1 MHVKEKA
8 DFDNQIKEGKVLVD
22 FFATWCGPCKMLSP
36 LVESLSKEHDELK
49 VLKVDVDEAEA
60 IAAEYNIY
68 SIPTLIY
75 FENGKAVRT
84 SDSLNGGVAAPN
96 HHRVGIMGQLRQR
109 IDIGRGDVKDVNIR
123 RQGRF
128 FLNEFLKQSDRKAF
142 IAARKFEEVDIARKQ
157 PFEDRIGRK
166 EIDVPGGDMKQDTQ
180 RLANL
185 SVMRDDLFLRE
196 RLFS

>member
-1 MHVKEKA
+1 MLMHVKEKA

-75 FENGKAVRT
+75 FENGKPVRT
-84 SDSLNGGVAAPN
+84 S
-96 HHRVGIMGQLRQR
+96 VGY
-109 IDIGRGDVKDVNIR
+109 IGADP
-123 RQGRF
+123 
-128 FLNEFLKQSDRKAF
+128 LK
-142 IAARKFEEVDIARKQ
+142 KFAGIQ
-157 PFEDRIGRK
+157 
-166 EIDVPGGDMKQDTQ
+166 
-180 RLANL
+180 
-185 SVMRDDLFLRE
+185 
-196 RLFS
+196 

>member
-1 MHVKEKA
+1 MLMHVKEKA

-75 FENGKAVRT
+75 SSAVFLSPKT
-84 SDSLNGGVAAPN
+84 PFPFAPYRPLCYI
-96 HHRVGIMGQLRQR
+96 HLRPPY
-109 IDIGRGDVKDVNIR
+109 GPLV
-123 RQGRF
+123 
-128 FLNEFLKQSDRKAF
+128 
-142 IAARKFEEVDIARKQ
+142 
-157 PFEDRIGRK
+157 
-166 EIDVPGGDMKQDTQ
+166 
-180 RLANL
+180 
-185 SVMRDDLFLRE
+185 
-196 RLFS
+196 